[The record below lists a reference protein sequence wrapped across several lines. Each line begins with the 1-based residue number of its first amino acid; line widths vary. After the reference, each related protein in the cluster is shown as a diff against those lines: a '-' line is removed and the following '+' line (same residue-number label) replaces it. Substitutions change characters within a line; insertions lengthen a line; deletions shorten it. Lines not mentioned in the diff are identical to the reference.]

1 MGLGSRTSQSPST
14 PWFVTLSHYG
24 FLTELVLSKIEG
36 FGMTRSGCSA
46 WANFSEIAVA
56 VEERIYC
63 NQHFD
68 CIQPWRA
75 SFRSMS

>member
-1 MGLGSRTSQSPST
+1 MGLESRTSQSPST
-14 PWFVTLSHYG
+14 PWFVSLSHYG

-56 VEERIYC
+56 VEERIYVISISTAFSPGGLHSA
-63 NQHFD
+63 Q
-68 CIQPWRA
+68 
-75 SFRSMS
+75 